1 MDDKQLRLECLQ
13 MAVKYGSMENIK
25 DPVALAE
32 IYLKWVE
39 NKSLDKVRKSPQS
52 DNSSKS

>member
-39 NKSLDKVRKSPQS
+39 RKSLDKDRKNPQS
-52 DNSSKS
+52 GNSTKS

>member
-13 MAVKYGSMENIK
+13 MAVKYGSVNNIK